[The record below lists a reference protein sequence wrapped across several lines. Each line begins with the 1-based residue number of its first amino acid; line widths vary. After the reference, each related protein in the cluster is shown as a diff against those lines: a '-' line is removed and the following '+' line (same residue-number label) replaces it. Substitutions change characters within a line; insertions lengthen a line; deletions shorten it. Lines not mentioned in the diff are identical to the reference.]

1 LVNNGRGYYHND
13 GWVNNDP
20 EYNNNGRVYYPDY
33 GWVYYP
39 DYAWVYYPD
48 YNNNGAVLNP
58 CLPCPPQYD
67 GSLFMQAL
75 YPRSNGK

>member
-1 LVNNGRGYYHND
+1 VINNGR
-13 GWVNNDP
+13 
-20 EYNNNGRVYYPDY
+20 
-33 GWVYYP
+33 VYYP